1 MNWVKIREGIKG
13 VQYSELNM
21 SKDWKIKKRRPVRK
35 KMVLPLLNELSNTL
49 GITIDIQ
56 GALFEFA
63 DYGTWN
69 LILIDK
75 QPMAI
80 ELKSPNNKIVA
91 FPTLKGIL
99 SWKPKLKWIAV
110 DRGAIPFLLNGA
122 DCMMA
127 GIQDC
132 ALEIIENDLVWIC
145 DDVHK
150 KPIAVGWA
158 LTDSTTMIKSKSDKG
173 ISTIHWIGDE
183 LWNLEL

>member
-1 MNWVKIREGIKG
+1 V
-13 VQYSELNM
+13 

-35 KMVLPLLNELSNTL
+35 KMVLPLLNELSNAL
-49 GITIDIQ
+49 GLNIDIQ
-56 GALFEFA
+56 NALFEFA

-75 QPMAI
+75 LPMAI
-80 ELKSPNNKIVA
+80 ELKNPNGNLVA

-99 SWKPKLKWIAV
+99 SWNPSIKWINV

-132 ALEIIENDLVWIC
+132 DQEIIENDLVWVR
-145 DDVHK
+145 DETHE

-158 LTDSTTMIKSKSDKG
+158 LTDGTTMKNSKSGKG
-173 ISTIHWIGDE
+173 ISTIHWVGDE